1 MTLKNGSVFALV
13 MLMAPA
19 VMAQGIGGGMGMG
32 YGGMGMGYGGMG
44 YGGMGMGYGGMGMG
58 YGAEGGPGA
67 VVTAKYGEKIYD
79 AVFGDLVDYKVYF
92 IQVPADT
99 IGVHYFDDGTH
110 GDEVAFD
117 GMPSNITIN
126 RDTYL
131 GPFAIRYKTI
141 LKNAMEHAKEMGAL
155 EFYKLNVATENPDS
169 IVTKLPDWEKQMKAE
184 VLDTIASRLNQYEGL
199 DDATYKKSID
209 PALFESM
216 EGYGGLGGAGMG
228 AGGLLPDLPPPP
240 GLPNPLELN
249 FGMPEGTPELDG
261 TAPGSPMLPPA
272 APGESRQPAQ
282 PRVQRYNPVQN
293 AQDTV
298 DAVNTLNQ

>member
-1 MTLKNGSVFALV
+1 MTLKHGSVFALM
-13 MLMAPA
+13 MLAAPV
-19 VMAQGIGGGMGMG
+19 VMAQGIGGMGYGGGMGMG

-44 YGGMGMGYGGMGMG
+44 MGMGP
-58 YGAEGGPGA
+58 EGGPGA
-67 VVTAKYGEKIYD
+67 SVTVKYGEKIYD

-92 IQVPADT
+92 IQVPGDT

-110 GDEVAFD
+110 GDEVPFD

-141 LKNAMEHAKEMGAL
+141 LKNAMEQAKEMGAL

-184 VLDTIASRLNQYEGL
+184 VLDTITARLNQFEGL
-199 DDATYKKSID
+199 DDNTYKKSID

-216 EGYGGLGGAGMG
+216 EGYGGLGGGGFG
-228 AGGLLPDLPPPP
+228 AGGMLPDMPPPP
-240 GLPNPLELN
+240 GLPNPMEMN
-249 FGMPEGTPELDG
+249 FGQMEGTPELEG
-261 TAPGSPMLPPA
+261 TMLGAPMQPPA
-272 APGESRQPAQ
+272 GPGGNPQAGP
-282 PRVQRYNPVQN
+282 PRAQRYNPVQN
-293 AQDTV
+293 ARDTV
-298 DAVNTLNQ
+298 EAVNTLNQ